1 MLDLAI
7 QGGKVVLPDG
17 VVRADIGVLSGR
29 IVAIGE
35 GLGPARETLDA
46 RDRLVLPGGVDSHCH
61 MDQPPWQGMTT
72 ADGFAS
78 ATLSAL
84 CGGTT
89 TVIPFAMQLR
99 GQSLR
104 DCVSDYHRRAAGRA
118 HVDYAFHLIVGDPTP
133 EVLDRELPEL
143 MAQGCTSLKLY
154 MTYEGL
160 RLDDDE
166 VLRTLD
172 TARRLGAL
180 AMVHAENDAA
190 VRFLTRRLVASGRT
204 AMRYHARARPAL
216 GDREA
221 AHRAI
226 TFAELV
232 ETPILIAHVSAAA
245 VVEEI
250 RRAQARGAPI
260 LAETCPQYLF
270 LSEADLDTPGVEGA
284 KCVCTPPPRTPQDQQ
299 AVYAGLLDGTLAVF
313 SSDHSPWRFSDK
325 IAEGPAT
332 PFHRVPNGV
341 PGIETRL
348 ALLFSDAVR
357 TGRMSLTDFAERTA
371 GAPARLFGLAPRK
384 GALIIGADAD
394 IVLWDPNRDV
404 TISNGMLHHA
414 TDYTP
419 YEGRRLRGWPVTT
432 IARGE
437 IVWHEG
443 QVRSVAGRGNF
454 LRCERPLAPV
464 NAPQSWLTE

>member
-1 MLDLAI
+1 
-7 QGGKVVLPDG
+7 VL
-17 VVRADIGVLSGR
+17 
-29 IVAIGE
+29 E
-35 GLGPARETLDA
+35 
-46 RDRLVLPGGVDSHCH
+46 H
-61 MDQPPWQGMTT
+61 
-72 ADGFAS
+72 
-78 ATLSAL
+78 
-84 CGGTT
+84 
-89 TVIPFAMQLR
+89 
-99 GQSLR
+99 
-104 DCVSDYHRRAAGRA
+104 
-118 HVDYAFHLIVGDPTP
+118 
-133 EVLDRELPEL
+133 ELPAL
-143 MAQGCTSLKLY
+143 MAEGCTSLKLY

-166 VLRTLD
+166 VLQTLD

-190 VRFLTRRLVASGRT
+190 VRFLTHRLVSSGYT
-204 AMRYHARARPAL
+204 AVRYHARARPAL

-232 ETPILIAHVSAAA
+232 EVPILIAHVSAAE

-270 LSEADLDTPGVEGA
+270 LSEADLAAPGAEGA
-284 KCVCTPPPRTPQDQQ
+284 KCVCTPPPRTRRDQQ

-313 SSDHSPWRFSDK
+313 SSDHSPWCLTDK

-332 PFHRVPNGV
+332 PFHHVPNGI

-357 TGRMSLTDFAERTA
+357 AGRMSLTDFAERTA
-371 GAPARLFGLAPRK
+371 AAPARLFGLAPRK
-384 GALIIGADAD
+384 GALTVGADAD
-394 IVLWDPNRDV
+394 IVLWDPDREV
-404 TISNGMLHHA
+404 TISNSLLHA
-414 TDYTP
+414 IDYTP

-432 IARGE
+432 VARGE

-443 QVRSVAGRGNF
+443 QARSVAGRGNF
-454 LRCERPLAPV
+454 LSCARPFVPISE
-464 NAPQSWLTE
+464 PQSWLAR

>member
-1 MLDLAI
+1 MFDLLI
-7 QGGKVVLPDG
+7 QGGRAVLPDG
-17 VVRADIGVLSGR
+17 VRQADIGVRNGR
-29 IVAIGE
+29 IAAIGN
-35 GLGPARETLDA
+35 GLGPARNLLDA
-46 RDRLVLPGGVDSHCH
+46 TARLLLPGGVDSHCH
-61 MDQPPWQGMTT
+61 MDQPPWEGMTT
-72 ADGFAS
+72 ADDFRT
-78 ATLSAL
+78 ATLSAM

-104 DCVSDYHRRAAGRA
+104 DCVADYHRRAEGKA
-118 HVDYAFHLIVGDPTP
+118 HVDYAFHLIIGDPTP
-133 EVLDRELPEL
+133 EVLERELPEL
-143 MAQGCTSLKLY
+143 MAGGCTSLKLY

-160 RLDDDE
+160 RLDDHE

-172 TARRLGAL
+172 AARRLGAL

-190 VRFLTRRLVASGRT
+190 VRFLTERLVANGRT

-232 ETPILIAHVSAAA
+232 EVPILIAHVAAGA

-250 RRAQARGAPI
+250 RRAQQRGVPI

-270 LSEADLDTPGVEGA
+270 LSEADLAAPGLEGA
-284 KCVCTPPPRTPQDQQ
+284 KCVCTPPPRTPADQR

-313 SSDHSPWRFSDK
+313 SSDHSPWRFADK
-325 IAEGPAT
+325 VAGGPDT
-332 PFHRVPNGV
+332 PFHHVPNGI

-348 ALLFSDAVR
+348 ALLFSDAVQ
-357 TGRMSLTDFAERTA
+357 TGRMSLSDFAERTS

-384 GALIIGADAD
+384 GALAVGADAD
-394 IVLWDPNRDV
+394 IVLWDAEREV
-404 TISNGMLHHA
+404 TIGNAVLHHA

-419 YEGRRLRGWPVTT
+419 YEGRRVRGWPVTT
-432 IARGE
+432 VARGD

-443 QVRSVAGRGNF
+443 EVRSNAGRGAF
-454 LRCERPLAPV
+454 LPCVRPFAPIS
-464 NAPQSWLTE
+464 APQTWLAR